1 MTKDEAYEKQRRER
15 IALERENKKLKALV
29 EEYNK
34 GTYESADKI
43 ANLKQISSL
52 TWENRHL
59 KNERDRYKANWENQV
74 RVTEN
79 FRVAAF
85 DAECERD
92 EVINERNYY
101 RDKCNELRARL
112 DVILG
117 TTSEHDRELKAQ
129 IEALKDALLKEKSK
143 ADNDGTNSGIP
154 TSQTSY
160 GKKKVIPNSRE
171 KTGKKR
177 GAQPGHEKHSLN
189 TLNNDEIT
197 DHENHS
203 LDTCPDCGSEDLVFI
218 EKREKDIIDYEVRV
232 IKKRHYFWVYQC
244 RGCGHTVHSPIP
256 CHLKESIQYGP
267 NIQALGLAL
276 QDIGFV
282 SINRTRK
289 LMDGFIGNG
298 IHLSEGY
305 ICKLQ
310 KRASKALKSF
320 VGEVRLE
327 CIRSKILH
335 WDDTVIFI
343 NTEQACMRFYGNE
356 RLALYRAH
364 AKKDRAGIDEDGIL
378 GALGSETTVIHDHVT
393 MNYNDDFHFRNA
405 ECIQHL
411 NRELQK
417 VIDISGHSWAV
428 QMKELISKTIH
439 QRNLLVAAGAES
451 FSSQELY
458 IFFQT
463 IDSLLELAGEEHKEA
478 VGRYYEDDERRL
490 IARIGKY
497 KDSHFLWAKD
507 FSVAPTNNL
516 AERSLRGQKI
526 KLKVSGQYQSADTA
540 EYFADIRTYIETCN
554 RNGIDTFAALVR
566 LTSGN
571 PYSVTELL
579 GQA

>member
-1 MTKDEAYEKQRRER
+1 M
-15 IALERENKKLKALV
+15 
-29 EEYNK
+29 
-34 GTYESADKI
+34 
-43 ANLKQISSL
+43 
-52 TWENRHL
+52 
-59 KNERDRYKANWENQV
+59 
-74 RVTEN
+74 
-79 FRVAAF
+79 
-85 DAECERD
+85 
-92 EVINERNYY
+92 
-101 RDKCNELRARL
+101 
-112 DVILG
+112 
-117 TTSEHDRELKAQ
+117 
-129 IEALKDALLKEKSK
+129 
-143 ADNDGTNSGIP
+143 
-154 TSQTSY
+154 
-160 GKKKVIPNSRE
+160 
-171 KTGKKR
+171 
-177 GAQPGHEKHSLN
+177 
-189 TLNNDEIT
+189 
-197 DHENHS
+197 
-203 LDTCPDCGSEDLVFI
+203 
-218 EKREKDIIDYEVRV
+218 
-232 IKKRHYFWVYQC
+232 
-244 RGCGHTVHSPIP
+244 HSPIP
-256 CHLKESIQYGP
+256 CHLKESIQYGS

-289 LMDGFIGNG
+289 LLDGFIGNG

-310 KRASKALKSF
+310 KRASRALKSF

-378 GALGSETTVIHDHVT
+378 GALGPETTVIHDHVT

-507 FSVAPTNNL
+507 FSVAPTKPRREKP
-516 AERSLRGQKI
+516 AWAKS
-526 KLKVSGQYQSADTA
+526 
-540 EYFADIRTYIETCN
+540 
-554 RNGIDTFAALVR
+554 
-566 LTSGN
+566 
-571 PYSVTELL
+571 
-579 GQA
+579 

>member
-1 MTKDEAYEKQRRER
+1 MWHK
-15 IALERENKKLKALV
+15 
-29 EEYNK
+29 
-34 GTYESADKI
+34 
-43 ANLKQISSL
+43 
-52 TWENRHL
+52 
-59 KNERDRYKANWENQV
+59 
-74 RVTEN
+74 
-79 FRVAAF
+79 
-85 DAECERD
+85 
-92 EVINERNYY
+92 
-101 RDKCNELRARL
+101 
-112 DVILG
+112 
-117 TTSEHDRELKAQ
+117 
-129 IEALKDALLKEKSK
+129 
-143 ADNDGTNSGIP
+143 

-189 TLNNDEIT
+189 ALNNDEIT
-197 DHENHS
+197 DYENHS

-218 EKREKDIIDYEVRV
+218 EKREKDVIDYEVRV
-232 IKKRHYFWVYQC
+232 IKKRHYFGVYQC

-256 CHLKESIQYGP
+256 CHLKESIQYGS

-310 KRASKALKSF
+310 KRASRALKSF

-378 GALGSETTVIHDHVT
+378 GALGPETTVIHDHVT

-516 AERSLRGQKI
+516 AERSLRGQKV
-526 KLKVSGQYQSADTA
+526 KLKVSGQYQSVDTA
-540 EYFADIRTYIETCN
+540 GYFADIRTYIETCY